1 MSRKAKYYAEDTGAP
16 MHRRR
21 RRRRR
26 KKERRLPAWVYR
38 VTAILLIAVLGLV
51 LYVNRENLTPERIA
65 DWVQERV
72 VGLGVGDGYPAPIT
86 GSQVLACNFT
96 SASGEVVMVSDTHLT
111 ALNSTAKEV
120 LSRQHSFS
128 FPILR
133 LCGDRALLYNLGGNG
148 YQIET
153 RSKTLFRGDAESN
166 ILAGAMAE
174 NGHYALLLE
183 STDYLGQLSV
193 FTDANEEQ
201 YEYRFSGCYPVTV
214 ALNSD
219 ASKALVCGVYA
230 EGGAFASSLYLIDL
244 SSSQGVEPAVSFA
257 EATPI
262 GAFWYN
268 DGSAAAVCD
277 TLTAVV
283 TENGSVVQ
291 YSYGGWQ
298 LACYAGGDGFTA
310 LGLSPY
316 ADAASGKLVLLNSS
330 GQEQR
335 SFPLSA
341 EPDAVSV
348 YGNTAAVLA
357 DGTVYAYS
365 IADGVLIAQA
375 EAGDDAVSLALANE
389 SSAYILGVS
398 EIRTVSLNG

>member
-1 MSRKAKYYAEDTGAP
+1 M
-16 MHRRR
+16 RRR

-26 KKERRLPAWVYR
+26 RKERRLPAWVYR

-51 LYVNRENLTPERIA
+51 LYVNRDNLTPEKIS

-72 VGLGVGDGYPAPIT
+72 VGMGVGDGYPVAIT
-86 GSQVLACNFT
+86 GSQVLPCNFL
-96 SASGEVVMVSDTHLT
+96 SVSGDVVMASDTHLT

-133 LCGDRALLYNLGGNG
+133 FRGDRALLYNLGGKG
-148 YQIET
+148 YQVET
-153 RSKTLFRGDAESN
+153 RSKTVFRGDADSN
-166 ILAGAMAE
+166 ILGGAMAA
-174 NGHYALLLE
+174 NGHYALLTE
-183 STDYLGQLSV
+183 STDYLGQLTV
-193 FTDANEEQ
+193 FTEENEEQ
-201 YEYRFSGCYPVTV
+201 YEYRFSSCYPVCA

-219 ASKALVCGVYA
+219 ASEALVCGVYA

-244 SSSQGVEPAVSFA
+244 NSSEGVQPSASFSETTPL
-257 EATPI
+257 EAY
-262 GAFWYN
+262 WYD

-283 TENGSVVQ
+283 TESGSVVQ

-298 LACYAGGDGFTA
+298 LNCCAGGDGFTA

-316 ADAASGKLVLLNSS
+316 ADAMSGKLVILNSS
-330 GQEQR
+330 GQETR
-335 SFPLSA
+335 SFPLPS

-348 YGNTAAVLA
+348 YGNTAAVIA
-357 DGTVYAYS
+357 DGSVYAYS
-365 IADGVLIAQA
+365 IADGVQIAQA
-375 EAGDDAVSLALANE
+375 DAGSDAVALALANE
-389 SSAYILGVS
+389 SSAYVLGVS

>member
-16 MHRRR
+16 MRRR

-26 KKERRLPAWVYR
+26 RQRRLPGWVYR
-38 VTAILLIAVLGLV
+38 IVAVLLIAVLGLV
-51 LYVNRENLTPERIA
+51 LYVNRGNLTPEKIG

-72 VGLGVGDGYPAPIT
+72 VGMGVGDGYPAAIT

-96 SASGEVVMVSDTHLT
+96 SASGDVVMVSDTHLT

-133 LCGDRALLYNLGGNG
+133 LNGDQALLYNLGGKG
-148 YQIET
+148 YQVET
-153 RSKTLFRGDAESN
+153 RAKTVFRGDAENN
-166 ILAGAMAE
+166 ILGGAMAA
-174 NGHYALLLE
+174 NGHYALLTE
-183 STDYLGQLSV
+183 STDYLGQLTV
-193 FTDANEEQ
+193 YTGENEEQ
-201 YEYRFSGCYPVTV
+201 YVYRFSSCYPVTA
-214 ALNSD
+214 ALSPD
-219 ASKALVCGVYA
+219 ASRALVCGVYA

-244 SSSQGVEPAVSFA
+244 NSSSGVEPSASFA
-257 EATPI
+257 ETTPL
-262 GAFWYN
+262 AAYWYG
-268 DGSAAAVCD
+268 DGTAAAVCD
-277 TLTAVV
+277 TLAAVV
-283 TENGSVVQ
+283 TESGAVRR
-291 YSYGGWQ
+291 YGFGGWQ
-298 LACYAGGDGFTA
+298 LTCSAGGDGCTA

-316 ADAASGKLVLLNSS
+316 ADAASGKLVLLD
-330 GQEQR
+330 GQGREAR
-335 SFPLSA
+335 SFSLSA

-357 DGTVYAYS
+357 DGTVCAYS

-375 EAGDDAVSLALANE
+375 DAGEDAVSLALANE